1 MTFQQRIQLHIAK
14 NPARTQSLA
23 RSIKLV
29 ENKDHAVPY
38 LEGMQVSPVLK
49 HIFSNHAFYRGVNK

>member
-23 RSIKLV
+23 RAVAVV
-29 ENKDHAVPY
+29 ESKDHAVPFC
-38 LEGMQVSPVLK
+38 EGMAVSPILK
-49 HIFSNHAFYRGVNK
+49 HIFSNHAFYRGVK